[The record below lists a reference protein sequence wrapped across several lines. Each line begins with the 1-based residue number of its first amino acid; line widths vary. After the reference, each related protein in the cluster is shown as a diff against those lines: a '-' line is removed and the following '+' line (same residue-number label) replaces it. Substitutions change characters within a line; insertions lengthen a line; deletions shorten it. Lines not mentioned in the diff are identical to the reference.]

1 MADGIPSV
9 SHSKLEVPQTN
20 TRRSFHVHGVCQ
32 GMVNVHDACVG
43 TMPCL
48 SAWHQRW
55 QSGGSGWRLCGDP
68 VPAGPRCAFVCVWM
82 PVVGAGEP
90 LMTGHV
96 SMSLGWACGPVPRGI
111 DVDKQ
116 KRGLW
121 WNTAGTRT
129 PSSWWLRE
137 VSGCWGVGLE
147 KASQREPD
155 PTKGSVSEEDVEE
168 SSRAEAPVQQL

>member
-1 MADGIPSV
+1 MYTMHVRAPCPVCPHGIKDGRV
-9 SHSKLEVPQTN
+9 V
-20 TRRSFHVHGVCQ
+20 GQ
-32 GMVNVHDACVG
+32 G
-43 TMPCL
+43 
-48 SAWHQRW
+48 
-55 QSGGSGWRLCGDP
+55 GGSVVTQSQLGPG
-68 VPAGPRCAFVCVWM
+68 VPLCVWM

-90 LMTGHV
+90 LVTGHV
-96 SMSLGWACGPVPRGI
+96 SVSLGWACGPAPRGI
-111 DVDKQ
+111 DIDKR

-137 VSGCWGVGLE
+137 LSGCWGVGLE

-155 PTKGSVSEEDVEE
+155 PMKGGVSEEDVEE